1 MYVRILVWQL
11 HNRVLILLLFLTPR
25 TAPSNKSQQCSSRA
39 AEGRGWEKPVFTA
52 VFSPVERINILPSM
66 ATRGAAKVGLCHN
79 ALSYRPFIL
88 AMVFF
93 RLTSAFRACSFPMR
107 NMNSRLW
114 SLPKSD
120 AAFSSQYSEMAIY
133 SGDEEDIK
141 SSLHLLAAKR
151 PQLEVIM
158 QSIRLSS
165 SAAVDEIVWSAHCE
179 NLQVDCAILEPLFLG
194 NSKLNCEMTAQGW
207 DTYLTHRSR
216 LLPTAPLEGSV
227 DYPKKYSH
235 CTGVLILIFF

>member
-1 MYVRILVWQL
+1 
-11 HNRVLILLLFLTPR
+11 
-25 TAPSNKSQQCSSRA
+25 
-39 AEGRGWEKPVFTA
+39 
-52 VFSPVERINILPSM
+52 M

-88 AMVFF
+88 VMVFF
-93 RLTSAFRACSFPMR
+93 RLTTAFRACSFPMR

-120 AAFSSQYSEMAIY
+120 AAFSSQYSEIAIY

-141 SSLHLLAAKR
+141 SSLNLLAAKR

-158 QSIRLSS
+158 QSVRLSP
-165 SAAVDEIVWSAHCE
+165 SAAADEIVWSAHCE
-179 NLQVDCAILEPLFLG
+179 NLQVDCTILEPLFLG

-216 LLPTAPLEGSV
+216 LLPTALLEGV
-227 DYPKKYSH
+227 LKYPKNHSYETSV
-235 CTGVLILIFF
+235 TDSDSDNLVG